1 MTNPRVILVT
11 GATGAVGPRIVNSLL
26 EAGYA
31 VRTLSLAAPP
41 PGAWPAGVDER
52 LGDVTDMALVQRA
65 MQGVDAAVHLA
76 AQLHIA
82 NPPPEL
88 QETFERVNVGGTAA
102 VAAAAEKAG
111 VQRMIM
117 ASTIAVYGPAEGI
130 IIDEDSP
137 ARPETLYAK
146 TKLAAERIVL
156 GARRPDGRALGTVLR
171 FAAVYGARVKGNY
184 RRLIRA
190 LSRGCF
196 VSVGDGSNR
205 HTLIYDKDLAQAVVL
220 ALVHPTAAG
229 QVFNVSDGRFHSLN
243 EIIAAMCLAL
253 GRTPPRWSLPR
264 KPVRWLAGLMDD
276 AAKVIGRRSPIGR
289 ATIDKFTEDFAVSG
303 DKIRHVL
310 GFASHYDLESGWR
323 ETVAELRE
331 AGEL

>member
-1 MTNPRVILVT
+1 MSETVLVT
-11 GATGAVGPRIVNSLL
+11 GATGAIGHRVVHALHA
-26 EAGYA
+26 AGYTL
-31 VRTLSLAAPP
+31 RTLSLDTPGPKLFPP
-41 PGAWPAGVDER
+41 EVDN
-52 LGDVTDMALVQRA
+52 LIGDVTDPMAVHAA
-65 MQGVDAAVHLA
+65 MHGIDAVVHLA

-88 QETFERVNVGGTAA
+88 QEMFEKVNVGGTAA

-111 VQRMIM
+111 VQRVIM
-117 ASTIAVYGPAEGI
+117 ASTIAVYGPAAGKI
-130 IIDEDSP
+130 LDEDSP
-137 ARPETLYAK
+137 ARPDTLYAK

-156 GARRPDGRALGTVLR
+156 GATRPDGRALGTVLR
-171 FAAVYGARVKGNY
+171 FAAVYGGRVKGNY

-196 VSVGDGSNR
+196 VAVGDGSNR

-220 ALVHPTAAG
+220 ALVHPAAAG
-229 QVFNVSDGRFHSLN
+229 QVFNVTDGRCHSLK

-276 AAKVIGRRSPIGR
+276 AAKAIGHQSSIGR

-303 DKIRHVL
+303 DKIRHEL

-323 ETVAELRE
+323 QTVAELRE
-331 AGEL
+331 TGEL